1 MTNIRGFGFLPERTS
16 HCFLVHLPSS
26 SRAEAE
32 VAVTEEFYWS
42 ESVQPYG
49 ERIDGFAEAD
59 LKVLLPRRIWKEI
72 AQEARAEFNRRLIRY
87 GLRSGRWPASGM
99 APVDRNMGK
108 ELVLL
113 AWAVEDADP
122 VLIPNAVRNW
132 LGLSPEDRWW
142 LYTMTNAATGQALKG
157 RNKGWRKAVRFALTE
172 NPIADSVIRKRNSD
186 FELTLFAGM
195 D

>member
-1 MTNIRGFGFLPERTS
+1 
-16 HCFLVHLPSS
+16 
-26 SRAEAE
+26 
-32 VAVTEEFYWS
+32 
-42 ESVQPYG
+42 
-49 ERIDGFAEAD
+49 
-59 LKVLLPRRIWKEI
+59 
-72 AQEARAEFNRRLIRY
+72 
-87 GLRSGRWPASGM
+87 M

-132 LGLSPEDRWW
+132 LGLSPEERWW

>member
-1 MTNIRGFGFLPERTS
+1 MKGVLGFGFYPEKTS
-16 HCFLVHLPSS
+16 HCFVVHLPASGK
-26 SRAEAE
+26 AEAE
-32 VAVTEEFYWS
+32 VAVTEEFSWS
-42 ESVQPYG
+42 DAVRPYE
-49 ERIDGFAEAD
+49 ERADGFHEAD
-59 LKVLLPRRIWKEI
+59 LKVLLPRRIWKEF
-72 AQEARAEFNRRLIRY
+72 ADEARAEFNRRLIRY
-87 GLRSGRWPASGM
+87 GLKSGRWPSSGM
-99 APVDRNMGK
+99 VPVDRNLGK

-122 VLIPNAVRNW
+122 VLVPNAVRNW
-132 LGLSPEDRWW
+132 LGLSPEERWW

-186 FELTLFAGM
+186 FELTLFAGL